1 MLIQRKT
8 TVIVLAVVALAVVAW
23 VATRPAKTKLSA
35 SSAIPVR
42 VVSVAQQDIPRFV
55 SGIGS
60 VLSLHSVVIRPQVD
74 GILTQLMVKE
84 GQRVKA
90 GDLLASIDDRAIR
103 ASLDQAKA
111 QLGESQAQLQVAQV
125 NLKRYKELSIDD
137 GVSKQTYDQQQALV
151 NQLKATALGN
161 QAAIDAAQVQLSY
174 TQIRSPV
181 SGRVGIRN
189 VDEGNFL
196 RTSDAQGLF
205 SVTQIDPIAVE
216 FSLPQQML
224 PTLQGLIA
232 AQHPASVDA
241 FLGADTDSPAAIL
254 LGEGRLSL
262 IDNQISAT
270 TGTIRAKAEFSN
282 ATQKLW
288 PGQLVTVKI
297 QTALDKA
304 ALVVPPTVVQR
315 GLDSHFVYRVNGDK
329 VDVVPVHVTYQ
340 NSDLTIVTGV
350 QAGDVLVSDGQSR
363 LKAGAQVEVLK
374 EPPQVLQTAQA
385 QARP

>member
-1 MLIQRKT
+1 MQIQRKT
-8 TVIVLAVVALAVVAW
+8 TLIVLAVVALAVVAW

-35 SSAIPVR
+35 STAIPVR

-74 GILTQLMVKE
+74 GILTRLQVKE
-84 GQRVKA
+84 GQLVKA

-103 ASLDQAKA
+103 ASLDQARA

-151 NQLKATALGN
+151 NQLKATVQGN

-196 RTSDAQGLF
+196 RTSDTQGLF

-241 FLGADTDSPAAIL
+241 FLGADTESPAAIL

-282 ATQKLW
+282 AAQTLW

-315 GLDSHFVYRVNGDK
+315 GMDSHFVYRLNGDK
-329 VDVVPVHVTYQ
+329 VDVVPVQVTYQ

-350 QAGDVLVSDGQSR
+350 QPGDVLVSDGQSR

-374 EPPQVLQTAQA
+374 EPPQVIQTAQA

>member
-1 MLIQRKT
+1 MQIQRKT
-8 TVIVLAVVALAVVAW
+8 TLIVLAVVALAVVAW

-35 SSAIPVR
+35 STAIPVR

-74 GILTQLMVKE
+74 GILTRLQVKE
-84 GQRVKA
+84 GQLVKA

-103 ASLDQAKA
+103 ASLDQARA

-125 NLKRYKELSIDD
+125 NLKRYKDLSIDD

-151 NQLKATALGN
+151 NQLKATVQGN

-196 RTSDAQGLF
+196 RTSDTQGLF

-241 FLGADTDSPAAIL
+241 FLGADTESPAAIL

-282 ATQKLW
+282 AAQTLW

-315 GLDSHFVYRVNGDK
+315 GMDSHFVYRLNGDK
-329 VDVVPVHVTYQ
+329 VDVVPVQVTYQ

-350 QAGDVLVSDGQSR
+350 QPGDVLVSDGQSR

-374 EPPQVLQTAQA
+374 EPPQVIQTAQA

>member
-282 ATQKLW
+282 ATQTLW

-374 EPPQVLQTAQA
+374 EPPQVVQAAQA

>member
-1 MLIQRKT
+1 MQIKRKT
-8 TVIVLAVVALAVVAW
+8 ALIVGVLLVLAIAAWAL
-23 VATRPAKTKLSA
+23 TRPAKTRLA
-35 SSAIPVR
+35 APTAIPVR

-55 SGIGS
+55 SGIGT

-74 GILTQLMVKE
+74 GILTQLLVKE

-90 GDLLASIDDRAIR
+90 GDLLATIDDRSIR
-103 ASLDQAKA
+103 ASLEQAKA
-111 QLGESQAQLQVAQV
+111 LLGENQAQLQVALI
-125 NLKRYKELSIDD
+125 NLKRYKALSVDD

-151 NQLKATALGN
+151 NQLKATVQGN
-161 QAAIDAAQVQLSY
+161 QAAIDAEKVQLSY

-181 SGRVGIRN
+181 SGRVGIRT

-196 RTSDAQGLF
+196 RTSDTQGLF

-232 AQHPASVDA
+232 APVPASVDA
-241 FLGADTDSPAAIL
+241 YLGADTDGQTGDL
-254 LGEGRLSL
+254 LGEGHLSL
-262 IDNQISAT
+262 IDNQISST
-270 TGTIRAKAEFSN
+270 TGTLRAKAEFNN
-282 ATQKLW
+282 ATQRLW
-288 PGQLVTVKI
+288 PGQLVSIKI
-297 QTALDKA
+297 QTGLDKN

-315 GLDSHFVYRVNGDK
+315 GLDAHFVYRVNGDK
-329 VDVVPVHVTYQ
+329 VEVVPVQVTYQ
-340 NSDLTIVTGV
+340 NSDVTLIKGV

-374 EPPQVLQTAQA
+374 EPPQVIQTVDAKVQ
-385 QARP
+385 P

>member
-1 MLIQRKT
+1 MPIQRKT
-8 TVIVLAVVALAVVAW
+8 TVIVLAVVALAVMAW

-374 EPPQVLQTAQA
+374 EPPQVVQTAQA